1 MTYEEALDLAKRL
14 NISSVIETS
23 SKNTMDIGMVDD
35 INDVF
40 SICALNCYDQSIDKH
55 KNRMG
60 VSKKANPSMMDKS
73 NGTFFYGGPAGVIGA
88 RAKVLS
94 EFNY

>member
-1 MTYEEALDLAKRL
+1 VTYEEALDLAKRL

-40 SICALNCYDQSIDKH
+40 SICALNCYD
-55 KNRMG
+55 
-60 VSKKANPSMMDKS
+60 
-73 NGTFFYGGPAGVIGA
+73 
-88 RAKVLS
+88 
-94 EFNY
+94 

>member
-1 MTYEEALDLAKRL
+1 
-14 NISSVIETS
+14 
-23 SKNTMDIGMVDD
+23 
-35 INDVF
+35 
-40 SICALNCYDQSIDKH
+40 
-55 KNRMG
+55 MG